1 VVKRSEESKA
11 RIHIPLGN
19 IPVAEVTI
27 AVAMFVGL
35 WLAVLTASCFS
46 ASEADAQEMM
56 FHRAYSVIENATA
69 PPKLVLIANTK
80 DGHYTTKLLA
90 ENSSSSP
97 AAFDLRQAGCLTL
110 PFGNVPANGAGAADT
125 AGRFCS
131 EFLLADPGALEIT
144 SIIHFNDGRAESS
157 FVVPPIG
164 AVTFERPSNFIGPVI
179 NDGDMNAY
187 LAFITS
193 ERSAV
198 TLTFYDGSRQQIGAD
213 ATDVPAGVS
222 LYKVPL
228 KFPVGYISIALG
240 FTQFGLYPSK
250 APLYGFVSNATE
262 RNGNSIIYSFGD

>member
-1 VVKRSEESKA
+1 VVKLSEESKA

-19 IPVAEVTI
+19 IPVAEITV
-27 AVAMFVGL
+27 AVSMFVGM
-35 WLAVLTASCFS
+35 WLAVLTATCFS

-56 FHRAYSVIENATA
+56 FHRAYQIIEEVTA

-80 DGHYTTKLLA
+80 DGHYATKLLA

-97 AAFDLRQAGCLTL
+97 ASFDLHQAGCLTL

-125 AGRFCS
+125 AGKFCS
-131 EFLLADPGALEIT
+131 DFVLSDPGALEVR
-144 SIIHFNDGRAESS
+144 SVIHFNDGRGESS
-157 FVVPPIG
+157 LVVPPIG

-179 NDGDMNAY
+179 NDGEMNAY
-187 LAFITS
+187 LAFIAS

-198 TLTFYDGSRQQIGAD
+198 TLTFYDGSRKQIGID

-262 RNGNSIIYSFGD
+262 RNGNSIIYPMGQ